1 MSRLS
6 AWISISITLAISL
19 HAGAEEN
26 KRPVR
31 DIVPKPIIQTHEE
44 PRPTVLVLPARTN
57 PGSEVGSSV
66 IDVLLT
72 SGLEDLGVDVVGKR
86 KKRQNCR
93 RGAPKMDEARS
104 SYLDMELET
113 ALDQADEVRKNQLN
127 AHGDLLGCSDLTEAE
142 LFMVQVLLD
151 LGRKKEATMLAE
163 QILAR
168 QPLRRLDPGKYTPA
182 MLALWDDVVRRKVN
196 ADPAVPDSKR
206 LFEVG
211 REAGVEW
218 VVMGTCAGSG
228 KGEDRLSVLVVPVDK
243 EGPTARHVVTLGTEG
258 QWATSVRAALATQ
271 FPPPLDETS
280 NADGPA
286 MPIADTSTK
295 QDTKKKWYKS
305 WWFWTAVGA
314 VVVGG
319 TAGAVGGY
327 YANQNDGASDMTMNP
342 GWE

>member
-1 MSRLS
+1 MLRLS
-6 AWISISITLAISL
+6 AWISVVLTLTISL
-19 HAGAEEN
+19 HVGAEEN
-26 KRPVR
+26 NRPVR
-31 DIVPKPIIQTHEE
+31 DIIPKPIIQTHEK

-57 PGSEVGSSV
+57 PGSEVDSSA

-72 SGLEDLGVDVVGKR
+72 SGLEDLGVKVVDKR
-86 KKRQNCR
+86 KKQRSCR
-93 RGAPKMDEARS
+93 KGAPKMDKARS
-104 SYLDMELET
+104 SYLDMDLEI

-168 QPLRRLDPGKYTPA
+168 QPLRRLDPAKYTPA
-182 MLALWDDVVRRKVN
+182 MLALWDDVVRRKASMN
-196 ADPAVPDSKR
+196 LTEPDSER
-206 LFEVG
+206 LSEVG

-228 KGEDRLSVLVVPVDK
+228 QGEDRLSVLVVPVDR
-243 EGPTARHVVTLGTEG
+243 EGPAARHIVTLGTEG

-271 FPPPLDETS
+271 FPPPPDETS
-280 NADGPA
+280 SADEPA
-286 MPIADTSTK
+286 MPIANTASK
-295 QDTKKKWYKS
+295 KDTKKKWYKS

-327 YANQNDGASDMTMNP
+327 YANQNDGPSDMTMNSP
-342 GWE
+342 W